1 MIVQVDHQ
9 GHPHQQLNSR
19 QLQRHHLAPESRPSC
34 NNSALLTPQES
45 IVKNAVNQQHQKND
59 VWTFPEGSSVLA
71 QNGGSLLSTVQ
82 INRNVPTQA
91 EMPDNLVSQ
100 SNKGTNNAMF
110 ISILPLKQNQH
121 DFNYHSVQIS

>member
-1 MIVQVDHQ
+1 MSNHGLVIVQVDHQ

-19 QLQRHHLAPESRPSC
+19 QVQRHHLAPENRPSC

-59 VWTFPEGSSVLA
+59 VWTFPEGSSVIT
-71 QNGGSLLSTVQ
+71 QNGGSLVSNVQ

-91 EMPDNLVSQ
+91 ELPDNLVSQ
-100 SNKGTNNAMF
+100 PNKSKNNLMCRSF
-110 ISILPLKQNQH
+110 VPSKQ
-121 DFNYHSVQIS
+121 DL